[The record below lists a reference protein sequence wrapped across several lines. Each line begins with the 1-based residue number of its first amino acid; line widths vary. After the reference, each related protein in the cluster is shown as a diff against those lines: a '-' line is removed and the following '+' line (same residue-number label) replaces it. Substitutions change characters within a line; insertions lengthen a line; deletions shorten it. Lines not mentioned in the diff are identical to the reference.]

1 MGNVQYFAFINPI
14 EATSGPYSDFSL
26 VFFPA
31 GNEEDKY
38 IMSIGVGSEG
48 FRNDYE
54 LATMPGMRRLFLKL
68 LPGDERHHPFCKPKF
83 TDIETP
89 VDFSAVEEE
98 TNVRLDKYRKV
109 LSIGCLIDT
118 MNGEDMKLV
127 EAWTAQYASIRKW
140 ASTASQR
147 QAIRDAINAVRGLHI
162 QIDHEKKVKQLLACR
177 HFVVL
182 QGAPGTG
189 KTFLAE
195 KIAEAYDKVFFTQF
209 HAETTFSDFVYGIF
223 PKVESEKVE
232 YELKYGELCEAVKYA
247 SENPRDEI
255 LLIIDEIN
263 RANLANVL
271 GSVFYLFESKRISS
285 HHSIQVGERSISQIP
300 KNLHVIATMN
310 TADRSIA
317 VVDFALRRRFAWYTI
332 KPECFSTGIIPEG
345 KILFDEVAT
354 IFEKFA
360 SDTELNLQPGGA
372 YFMASTAEELYTFAQ
387 T

>member
-68 LPGDERHHPFCKPKF
+68 HPGDEAHHPFCKPKF

-147 QAIRDAINAVRGLHI
+147 QAIRDAINAVR
-162 QIDHEKKVKQLLACR
+162 D
-177 HFVVL
+177 
-182 QGAPGTG
+182 
-189 KTFLAE
+189 
-195 KIAEAYDKVFFTQF
+195 Y
-209 HAETTFSDFVYGIF
+209 IF
-223 PKVESEKVE
+223 R
-232 YELKYGELCEAVKYA
+232 LTM
-247 SENPRDEI
+247 R
-255 LLIIDEIN
+255 
-263 RANLANVL
+263 
-271 GSVFYLFESKRISS
+271 KR
-285 HHSIQVGERSISQIP
+285 
-300 KNLHVIATMN
+300 
-310 TADRSIA
+310 
-317 VVDFALRRRFAWYTI
+317 
-332 KPECFSTGIIPEG
+332 
-345 KILFDEVAT
+345 
-354 IFEKFA
+354 
-360 SDTELNLQPGGA
+360 
-372 YFMASTAEELYTFAQ
+372 
-387 T
+387 